1 MEMRSTLYTVLQMK
15 ARNAFTLIELLVVIA
30 IIAILAGMLLP
41 ALASA
46 KGKAQRIHCASN
58 LKQQAIAC
66 SLYLSDSEDI
76 FPSMENSV
84 ISYYALGGK
93 KGTEYLSDTRLL
105 NPYISVEGKVR
116 TNEQGAALA
125 FKCPSDNGALKAG
138 WPEDRKPTVFDRFGS
153 SYLYNSGANDNS
165 DELGLFKKKLAQ
177 IRTPTKVIFN
187 NDFSFNIHLVR
198 MKLFH
203 KALWHDKKRTGYGN
217 LLFVDGHVNY
227 FQATEN
233 KPDFQN
239 GPDWTF
245 VYNK

>member
-1 MEMRSTLYTVLQMK
+1 MRTK
-15 ARNAFTLIELLVVIA
+15 RAFTLIELLVVIA

-41 ALASA
+41 ALANA
-46 KGKAQRIHCASN
+46 KMKALKVQCASN

-66 SLYLSDSEDI
+66 SLYLSDFNDI
-76 FPSMENSV
+76 FPSIDNSV

-105 NPYISVEGKVR
+105 NPYISIDGKVR

-138 WPEDRKPTVFDRFGS
+138 WPDDRKPTVFDRFGS

-165 DELGLFKKKLAQ
+165 DELGLFKKRLSQ
-177 IRTPTKVIFN
+177 IRSPTRVIFN

-203 KALWHDKKRTGYGN
+203 KALWHDKKRYGYGN
-217 LLFVDGHVNY
+217 LLFVDGHVAY
-227 FQATEN
+227 FQATED

-239 GPDWTF
+239 GVNWTF
-245 VYNK
+245 VFNK

>member
-1 MEMRSTLYTVLQMK
+1 MK
-15 ARNAFTLIELLVVIA
+15 TNRAFTLIELLVVIA

-41 ALASA
+41 ALATA
-46 KGKAQRIHCASN
+46 KGKALKIQCVSN
-58 LKQQAIAC
+58 LRQQAVAC
-66 SLYLSDSEDI
+66 SLYLSDFSDI
-76 FPSMENSV
+76 FPSMDNAI

-93 KGTEYLSDTRLL
+93 KGTEYLADTRLL
-105 NPYISVEGKVR
+105 NGYISVQGKVR
-116 TNEQGAALA
+116 TNDQGAALV
-125 FKCPSDNGALKAG
+125 FKCPADNGALKAD

-165 DELGLFKKKLAQ
+165 DALGLFKKKLAQ
-177 IRTPTKVIFN
+177 IRTPTKAILN

-203 KALWHDKKRTGYGN
+203 KALWHDKRRYGYGN
-217 LLFVDGHVNY
+217 LLFVDAHVGY
-227 FQATEN
+227 FQATKD

-245 VYNK
+245 IFNK

>member
-1 MEMRSTLYTVLQMK
+1 MK
-15 ARNAFTLIELLVVIA
+15 TKQAFTLIELLVVIA

-66 SLYLSDSEDI
+66 SLYLSDFNDI
-76 FPSMENSV
+76 FPSIDNVV

-93 KGTEYLSDTRLL
+93 KGTEYLADTRLL
-105 NPYISVEGKVR
+105 NPYIAVEGKVR

-165 DELGLFKKKLAQ
+165 EQLGLFNKKLAQ

-203 KALWHDKKRTGYGN
+203 KALWHDKRRHGYGN
-217 LLFVDGHVNY
+217 LLFVDGHVAY
-227 FQATEN
+227 FRATED

-239 GPDWTF
+239 GPEWTF
-245 VYNK
+245 VFDK